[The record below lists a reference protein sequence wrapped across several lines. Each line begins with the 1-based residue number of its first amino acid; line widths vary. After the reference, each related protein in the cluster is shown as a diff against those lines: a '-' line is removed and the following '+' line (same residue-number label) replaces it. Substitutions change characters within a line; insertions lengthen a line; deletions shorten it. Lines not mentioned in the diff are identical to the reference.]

1 MDFFNNYIKI
11 VEKQYEYSKNL
22 FESMQKDV
30 TKSIDYGFA
39 QLKSL
44 IK

>member
-1 MDFFNNYIKI
+1 MDFFNSYIKI
-11 VEKQYEYSKNL
+11 VEKQYEYSKSL

>member
-1 MDFFNNYIKI
+1 MDFFNSYIKK
-11 VEKQYEYSKNL
+11 VEKQYEYTKGI

-30 TKSIDYGFA
+30 EKSIDYGFA

>member
-11 VEKQYEYSKNL
+11 VEKQYEYSKGI

-30 TKSIDYGFA
+30 TKSIAYGFQ
-39 QLKSL
+39 QLKTL
-44 IK
+44 VK

>member
-1 MDFFNNYIKI
+1 MDFFNSYIKM
-11 VEKQYEYSKNL
+11 VEKQYEYTKGI

-30 TKSIDYGFA
+30 EKSIDYGFT